1 MFENFEFLHPQFLWL
16 LVLIPFIAVW
26 YFLIRKSD
34 SATLLISSTKG
45 FKLKPSLISK
55 LKPLLPLI
63 KSNNLRYFDTV
74 DTMTYVYFGTNS
86 YLQVGHGLGLIEK
99 SKNLSGYENIIP
111 SPFQYKNII
120 DAKVK
125 SAQNHTSFIKQLHEM
140 S

>member
-1 MFENFEFLHPQFLWL
+1 MENTLAFVWLHYLTKRTDTEFWKNF
-16 LVLIPFIAVW
+16 
-26 YFLIRKSD
+26 
-34 SATLLISSTKG
+34 ATNYDT
-45 FKLKPSLISK
+45 PEK

-63 KSNNLRYFDTV
+63 KSNNIRYFDTM
-74 DTMTYVYFGTNS
+74 DTKTNTHFGTNS

-99 SKNLSGYENIIP
+99 SKNLSGYENVIP